1 MPRMEVHIDE
11 ATHAAI
17 TEISRS
23 SHRPVEEIVG
33 EAVADY
39 AAWHAEKMRA
49 AREGWADY
57 EAGRVASPEDVD
69 AFFDDWIK
77 NG

>member
-1 MPRMEVHIDE
+1 MPQTEVKGYIDE

-17 TEISRS
+17 TDISRS
-23 SHRPVEEIVG
+23 SKRPVEEIVG

-39 AAWHAEKMRA
+39 AARHARYRRGLKDIE
-49 AREGWADY
+49 EGRFCT
-57 EAGRVASPEDVD
+57 EEEMD